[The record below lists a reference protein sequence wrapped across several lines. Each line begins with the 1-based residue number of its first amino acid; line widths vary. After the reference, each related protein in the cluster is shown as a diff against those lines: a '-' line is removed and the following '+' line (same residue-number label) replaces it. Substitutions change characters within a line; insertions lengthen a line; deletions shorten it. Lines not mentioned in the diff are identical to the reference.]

1 MFVVLLVLVTTV
13 GIKGEERAA
22 IVQEI
27 VYELSQNA
35 SNLFMK
41 DIGKFFICSYNIIY
55 IYILLLLY
63 IVF

>member
-1 MFVVLLVLVTTV
+1 MFVVLLLVLVNAV

-22 IVQEI
+22 IVKEI

-41 DIGKFFICSYNIIY
+41 DIGKILCICIQHI
-55 IYILLLLY
+55 
-63 IVF
+63 